1 VTHAN
6 ASAWAGKS
14 ARRVAYT
21 TGQVAR
27 LLGCSDYTVCR
38 WIDAGRLPGHRVPAA
53 RGGRPARRVFHDDL
67 VAFCRA
73 AGAARAL
80 AALEGPPPPPG
91 PVALCGLD
99 DALAGRLASMLLG
112 RGGMLLC
119 HDLMR
124 LGLAFARVPPPR
136 AVVLGG
142 CHGRAA
148 ALQAVRALAGL
159 DPRPLLVGL
168 PGEDDDARV
177 DWTAA
182 GCDRVFQVPCDPAR
196 VVEVLTP

>member
-1 VTHAN
+1 MTHAD
-6 ASAWAGKS
+6 AGKP
-14 ARRVAYT
+14 ARREVYS

-38 WIDAGRLPGHRVPAA
+38 WVDAGRLPGHRVPAA
-53 RGGRPARRVFHDDL
+53 RGGHPERRVSHDDL

-91 PVALCGLD
+91 PVALCGLP
-99 DALAGRLASMLLG
+99 DALTAVLASRLG
-112 RGGMLLC
+112 QGAAAWYP
-119 HDLMR
+119 DLFA
-124 LGLAFARVPPPR
+124 LGLAFTRVPPPR

-148 ALQAVRALAGL
+148 ALDAVRALTGL

-168 PGEDDDARV
+168 PGEDDAPA

-182 GCDRVFQVPCDPAR
+182 GCDRVFPQPCDPSR
-196 VVEVLTP
+196 VAEVLT

>member
-1 VTHAN
+1 MTHAD
-6 ASAWAGKS
+6 AGKP
-14 ARRVAYT
+14 ARRAAYT

-53 RGGRPARRVFHDDL
+53 RGGHPERRVFHDDL
-67 VAFCRA
+67 LAFCRA
-73 AGAARAL
+73 RGPARAL
-80 AALEGPPPPPG
+80 EALEGPPPPPG

-99 DALAGRLASMLLG
+99 DALAGRLGVLPGEGGVLPCPDLLT
-112 RGGMLLC
+112 
-119 HDLMR
+119 

-142 CHGRAA
+142 CHGRS
-148 ALQAVRALAGL
+148 VALAVL
-159 DPRPLLVGL
+159 ARLASWQPRPLLVGL
-168 PGEDDDARV
+168 PGEDDGGGA

-182 GCDRVFQVPCDPAR
+182 GCDRVFQVPCDAR
-196 VVEVLTP
+196 RIMEVLACPQS

>member
-1 VTHAN
+1 MTHAN
-6 ASAWAGKS
+6 ASACASKL
-14 ARRVAYT
+14 ARREAYS

-27 LLGCSDYTVCR
+27 LLGCSGHAVTNWVDR
-38 WIDAGRLPGHRVPAA
+38 GSLPAQRLPAPE
-53 RGGRPARRVFHDDL
+53 GGVRARRIFHDDL
-67 VAFCRA
+67 VAFCREH
-73 AGAARAL
+73 GLARAL

-99 DALAGRLASMLLG
+99 DALAGRLVPMLLG
-112 RGGMLLC
+112 RGDMLLC
-119 HDLMR
+119 QDLMR
-124 LGLAFARVPPPR
+124 LGLAFAQVPPPR

-148 ALQAVRALAGL
+148 ALDAVRALAGL

-168 PGEDDDARV
+168 PGEDDGGGA

-182 GCDRVFQVPCDPAR
+182 GCDRVFQVPCDAAR
-196 VVEVLTP
+196 VAEVLTP

>member
-1 VTHAN
+1 MTHAD
-6 ASAWAGKS
+6 ASADAGKP

-38 WIDAGRLPGHRVPAA
+38 WVDAGRLPGHRVPAA
-53 RGGRPARRVFHDDL
+53 RGGHPGRRVLHDDL
-67 VAFCRA
+67 VAFCREH
-73 AGAARAL
+73 GLTRVL

-91 PVALCGLD
+91 PVALCGLPELLETRLE
-99 DALAGRLASMLLG
+99 ALPGVGAVLPCPDLLT
-112 RGGMLLC
+112 
-119 HDLMR
+119 

-136 AVVLGG
+136 VVVLGG

-148 ALQAVRALAGL
+148 ALDAVRALAGL

-168 PGEDDDARV
+168 PGEDDGSEA
-177 DWTAA
+177 WTAA
-182 GCDRVFQVPCDPAR
+182 GCDRVFQVPCDPRKVA
-196 VVEVLTP
+196 EVLT